1 MNSNKSIID
10 EIFTD
15 ANNDPLL
22 HSELDINNIIGSI
35 NDEKHGYLINKN
47 LKSIAHE
54 IVEKLHSM
62 KGINA
67 GDIPIFCDKLKDY
80 FLVTNLTEFRKSHN
94 IKYIKNGD
102 AKLQYGGFLLD
113 VKPSESGFNL
123 LLLTFGK
130 RIIQVKLKDC
140 VFFQKLSDDE
150 KLILISLEYLEK
162 FEKDTNK

>member
-1 MNSNKSIID
+1 MNLNKSIIN

-22 HSELDINNIIGSI
+22 CSKLDINNIIGSI

-54 IVEKLHSM
+54 IVEKLHSL
-62 KGINA
+62 KGIIA
-67 GDIPIFCDKLKDY
+67 DDIPIFCDKLKDY

-94 IKYIKNGD
+94 IKYIKKGD
-102 AKLQYGGFLLD
+102 TKLQYGGFLLD
-113 VKPSESGFNL
+113 IKPSESGFNL

-130 RIIQVKLKDC
+130 RIIQVKLNDC
-140 VFFQKLSDDE
+140 IFFQKLSDDE

-162 FEKDTNK
+162 FEKNIK